1 MFVCICLDG
10 ADAQHDNDNDT
21 LQPIEILV
29 RKINWVHSLDINMF
43 ALNYCFLTNQDCDY
57 EQNCMAQSP
66 LPINQNYNKIW

>member
-1 MFVCICLDG
+1 
-10 ADAQHDNDNDT
+10 
-21 LQPIEILV
+21 
-29 RKINWVHSLDINMF
+29 MF